1 LRVGII
7 LAAFIVYT
15 IGISAA
21 YAEEFDIRFLP
32 QKLIEGSE
40 AKMQVFIAEGETI
53 IPKKITDLT
62 ITSLDSS
69 ILHIEKIH
77 DSSSFVTDITVKAG
91 KPGTTTIYLAA
102 PGFDSKEIPITIY
115 GNKNHA
121 STLLVKITPD
131 TFTTSGPNEGYI
143 AVELADE
150 DGFPVVAKE
159 DTVISLDTANR
170 EIIELAS
177 QNLLIKKG
185 EYFAH
190 SKFTIKKS
198 GEATIYST
206 AQGIETKSSTIKVEE
221 DEDLTIKM
229 YTYPTTLS
237 IHDASQGFVI
247 AQLQD
252 SSGRP
257 VIAQKDITVYYKVAD
272 SDYTEATNYSSNYKQ
287 KSSGYFQISKGT
299 YWGYSQYSLPEG
311 IEDTYELSIST
322 EEPLVIETTEITSK
336 DLELMDD
343 KLVQFQTLP
352 VLATGKRELIG
363 VLHLEDEDGNPVV
376 AKKELA
382 IRIDSSDSKALTVE
396 DVILEAGNQVALVF
410 GKIGHSVP
418 TDLELRPAVNEGELT
433 TIEVFGPNKD
443 SLELVVEPLI
453 PDVLSGTDFPVVMYL
468 KDGTELTS
476 FPEDSDVFVSPN
488 EHIQIQT
495 KKIVQ
500 KDTLVLFDAKSLKK
514 GSVDLLVE
522 TGDFDDTSTIESL
535 SSDPADIIFDHSK
548 SLFVGSNDVFSI
560 QLVNSEGLPT
570 YATNDVMINLVVKDQ
585 AIVEMP
591 STITIP
597 RGSYYALFDVAPKT
611 TGTTEVSLLSK
622 ELPLVSDEITVASL
636 VPTLSVS
643 GPDSVESGETFVVT
657 VSAKSGEKP
666 LVGLN
671 VDWQISGGI
680 NQISDTQT
688 GSTGDAVIS
697 VIPQGSSVNV
707 IATVGGQWYSSASIS
722 KSVTI
727 NSPEGIPMEEQPNKP
742 DYSLEI
748 FGIDPILIIVPGAIG
763 AAGFMLKKKGQ
774 LKIKN

>member
-1 LRVGII
+1 MRVGII

-15 IGISAA
+15 ISISAA

-32 QKLIEGSE
+32 QKLVEGSE
-40 AKMQVFIAEGETI
+40 AKMQVFISEGETI

-77 DSSSFVTDITVKAG
+77 EGSSFVTDITVKAG

-102 PGFDSKEIPITIY
+102 PGFDSREIPVTIY

-131 TFTTSGPNEGYI
+131 TFTTSGPSQGYI

-150 DGFPVVAKE
+150 DGFPVIAKE

-177 QNLLIKKG
+177 QNLLIKRG

-190 SKFTIKKS
+190 SQFMIKKS
-198 GEATIYST
+198 GEATIYAT

-257 VIAQKDITVYYKVAD
+257 VIAQKDITVYYKVTD
-272 SDYTEATNYSSNYKQ
+272 SDYSEATNYSSNYKQ

-322 EEPLVIETTEITSK
+322 EEPLVIETVEITSK

-363 VLHLEDEDGNPVV
+363 ILHLEDEDGNPVV
-376 AKKELA
+376 AKKEMA

-396 DVILEAGNQVALVF
+396 DVILEAGNQMALVF

-476 FPEDSDVFVSPN
+476 FPEDKDVFVSPN

-535 SSDPADIIFDHSK
+535 SSDPSDIIFDHSK
-548 SLFVGSNDVFSI
+548 SIFVGSNDVFSI

-570 YATNDVMINLVVKDQ
+570 YATSDVIINLVVKDQ
-585 AIVEMP
+585 AIAEMP

-597 RGSYYALFDVAPKT
+597 KGSYYALFDVAPKT
-611 TGTTEVSLLSK
+611 AGTTEVSLLSK
-622 ELPLVSDEITVASL
+622 ELPLVSDTITITSL

-643 GPDSVESGETFVVT
+643 GPDSVESGETFLVT
-657 VSAKSGEKP
+657 VSAKSGEKS
-666 LVGLN
+666 LAGLN

-680 NQISDTQT
+680 IQISDTQT
-688 GSTGDAVIS
+688 GSTGDAIVS

-707 IATVGGQWYSSASIS
+707 MATVGGQWYSPASIS

-727 NSPEGIPMEEQPNKP
+727 NSSDGIPIEEQPSKP

>member
-1 LRVGII
+1 MRVGII

-32 QKLIEGSE
+32 QKLVEGSE
-40 AKMQVFIAEGETI
+40 AKMQVFITEGERI

-77 DSSSFVTDITVKAG
+77 DGSSFVTDITVKAG

-102 PGFDSKEIPITIY
+102 PGIGSKEIPVTIY

-150 DGFPVVAKE
+150 DGFPVAAKE
-159 DTVISLDTANR
+159 DTIISLDTANR

-185 EYFAH
+185 EYFAY
-190 SKFTIKKS
+190 SKFMIKKS

-206 AQGIETKSSTIKVEE
+206 APGIETKSSTIKVEE

-272 SDYTEATNYSSNYKQ
+272 SDYAEATNYSSNYKQ

-311 IEDTYELSIST
+311 IEDKYELSIST
-322 EEPLVIETTEITSK
+322 EEPLVIETADITSK

-363 VLHLEDEDGNPVV
+363 VLYLEDKDGKPVV

-382 IRIDSSDSKALTVE
+382 IRIDSSDNKALTVE

-468 KDGTELTS
+468 KDGAELTN

-488 EHIQIQT
+488 EYIQIKT

-548 SLFVGSNDVFSI
+548 SIFVGNNDVFSI

-570 YATNDVMINLVVKDQ
+570 YATNDVVINLVVKDQ

-611 TGTTEVSLLSK
+611 AGTTEVSLLSK
-622 ELPLVSDEITVASL
+622 ELPLVSDEITITSL
-636 VPTLSVS
+636 APTLSVS

-657 VSAKSGEKP
+657 ISAKSGDKP
-666 LVGLN
+666 LVGLD

-680 NQISDTQT
+680 NQISDSQT
-688 GSTGDAVIS
+688 GSTGDAVVS
-697 VIPQGSSVNV
+697 VVPQGPTVNV
-707 IATVGGQWYSSASIS
+707 IATVGGQWYSPASIS
-722 KSVTI
+722 KSITI
-727 NSPEGIPMEEQPNKP
+727 NSPEGIPMEEQPSKP

-763 AAGFMLKKKGQ
+763 AAGFMLKRKGQ